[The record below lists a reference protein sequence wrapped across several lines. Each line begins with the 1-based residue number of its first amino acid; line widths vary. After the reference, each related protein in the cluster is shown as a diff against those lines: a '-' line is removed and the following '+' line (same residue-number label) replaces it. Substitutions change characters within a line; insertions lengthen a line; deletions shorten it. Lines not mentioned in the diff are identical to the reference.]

1 MKQNI
6 SCYKPLVWE
15 SAHAAARGVAFFW
28 RRLWSGVFSHTPM
41 LPHGHPF
48 PYQRK

>member
-15 SAHAAARGVAFFW
+15 SAHAAARGVAFF
-28 RRLWSGVFSHTPM
+28 
-41 LPHGHPF
+41 
-48 PYQRK
+48 